1 MNNTSLMR
9 KIQELSFAKVE
20 AELYLDTH
28 PNCRNALEYY
38 EALLEELDTA
48 MTKYQNE
55 YRALYQQAAATDRW
69 SWVDDKWPWHHDYD
83 DSREGK

>member
-1 MNNTSLMR
+1 MNNSKLMR
-9 KIQELSFAKVE
+9 KIQELSFAKTE

-38 EALLEELDTA
+38 EALLEELDTL

-55 YRALYQQAAATDRW
+55 NQAIYSQAAATDRW
-69 SWVDDKWPWHHDYD
+69 SWVDDSWPWHL
-83 DSREGK
+83 DSEKREDK